1 MLQSCLKEN
10 ISRWGRNEGDHKDES
25 LKGKNYM
32 CYFVCDVF
40 SCTVDFLTT
49 VLRLQKWSV
58 K

>member
-1 MLQSCLKEN
+1 MLLSGLKEN
-10 ISRWGRNEGDHKDES
+10 ISRMGRNEGGQKDEP